1 MSSSSSCPATARRRI
16 EKMSLD
22 ELSNEELQN
31 IVRRKLLGVMTN
43 NGSRQKVIPI
53 GDVKSYIGQGY
64 EYVASLPDAEAIVKM
79 PF

>member
-1 MSSSSSCPATARRRI
+1 MSGYSREEI
-16 EKMSLD
+16 EKMNID

-31 IVRRKLLGVMTN
+31 IVRQKLLGVMTN

-53 GDVKSYIGQGY
+53 QEVKSYIGQGY
-64 EYVASLPDAEAIVKM
+64 EYVASLPDAEAIVKV